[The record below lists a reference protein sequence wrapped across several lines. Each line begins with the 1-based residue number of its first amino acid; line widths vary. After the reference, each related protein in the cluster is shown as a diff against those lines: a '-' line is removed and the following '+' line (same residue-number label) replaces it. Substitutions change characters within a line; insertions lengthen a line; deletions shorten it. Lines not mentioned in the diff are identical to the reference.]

1 MEKVVE
7 YINEKKSNCV
17 FILWGNDA
25 KKLKKLINNDKH
37 LILEGTHPSP
47 LGANKGGF
55 FGGKYFSKTNE
66 YLKIH
71 KKKIINWNLD

>member
-1 MEKVVE
+1 
-7 YINEKKSNCV
+7 
-17 FILWGNDA
+17 
-25 KKLKKLINNDKH
+25 

-66 YLKIH
+66 YLKIY
-71 KKKIINWNLD
+71 KKKL

>member
-1 MEKVVE
+1 MKKKVIV
-7 YINEKKSNCV
+7 YLYYGV
-17 FILWGNDA
+17 NDA

-71 KKKIINWNLD
+71 KKKL

>member
-1 MEKVVE
+1 MR
-7 YINEKKSNCV
+7 KSNCV

-55 FGGKYFSKTNE
+55 LEENILVKQ
-66 YLKIH
+66 
-71 KKKIINWNLD
+71 INI